1 MVVEVSG
8 EVLAEAGVDGE
19 EDLVVGEVGVE
30 TPTSGQETGLARTQG
45 KGGICY
51 SSNFFPSCWFYFRFL
66 KFESFCFLLSI
77 LANWKG

>member
-8 EVLAEAGVDGE
+8 EVLAVAGVDGE

-51 SSNFFPSCWFYFRFL
+51 SSNFFPSCWFYCRVEF
-66 KFESFCFLLSI
+66 KSFCSFSI
-77 LANWKG
+77 LTKRKG

>member
-51 SSNFFPSCWFYFRFL
+51 SSNFFPSCWFYFRVEF
-66 KFESFCFLLSI
+66 KSFCSFSFLT
-77 LANWKG
+77 